1 MSNIHKARR
10 MINDRPVITG
20 CVKLDQ
26 KVNAVLS
33 RERASSAR
41 ETLDEIL
48 SHLSRPH
55 ADMTWVGKNYSKL
68 DLIEALEN
76 LREDLS

>member
-1 MSNIHKARR
+1 MSN
-10 MINDRPVITG
+10 DRKPTITG

-26 KVNAVLS
+26 KVDAVLN

-41 ETLDEIL
+41 TQVEEIL

-55 ADMTWVGKNYSKL
+55 ADITWVGKNYSKL
-68 DLIEALEN
+68 DLINALEELQEN
-76 LREDLS
+76 L

>member
-1 MSNIHKARR
+1 MSNK
-10 MINDRPVITG
+10 PTITG

-26 KVNAVLS
+26 QVDAVMDRVQDS
-33 RERASSAR
+33 RTR
-41 ETLDEIL
+41 EGIDEIL

-68 DLIEALEN
+68 ELIEALEK
-76 LREDLS
+76 LREDL